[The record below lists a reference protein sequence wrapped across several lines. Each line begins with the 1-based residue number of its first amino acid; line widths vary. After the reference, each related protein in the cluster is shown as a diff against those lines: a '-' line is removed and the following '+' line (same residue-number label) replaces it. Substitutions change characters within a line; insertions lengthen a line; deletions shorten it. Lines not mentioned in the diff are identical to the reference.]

1 MELIDSF
8 YKPYVFD
15 AYTFVFDE
23 RDEASGYYTM
33 LGMSEDG
40 RSFCQ
45 WTQGLYDPDGDNEH
59 LGQRVDFH
67 TLGVTVL
74 GYLMDRLSII
84 TVAQRR
90 EEA

>member
-8 YKPYVFD
+8 YKPHVFD

-23 RDEASGYYTM
+23 RDADSGYYTM

-45 WTQGLYDPDGDNEH
+45 WTQGLYDPAGDNAH
-59 LGQRVDFH
+59 LGSRVDFH

-74 GYLMDRLSII
+74 GHLMDRLSINVVS
-84 TVAQRR
+84 TRK
-90 EEA
+90 EAE

>member
-1 MELIDSF
+1 MELIDTF
-8 YKPYVFD
+8 YKQHVYD

-23 RDEASGYYTM
+23 QDAGTGYYTM

-45 WTQGLYDPDGDNEH
+45 WTQGLYDPAGENEH
-59 LGQRVDFH
+59 LGRHVDFH

-74 GYLMDRLSII
+74 GHLMDRLSIN
-84 TVAQRR
+84 TVAQRQ

>member
-1 MELIDSF
+1 MELIDTYFKSN
-8 YKPYVFD
+8 VFD

-23 RDEASGYYTM
+23 RDVSSGYYTM

-45 WTQGLYDPDGDNEH
+45 WTQGLYDPAGDNEH
-59 LGQRVDFH
+59 LGRRIDFH

-74 GYLMDRLSII
+74 DHLMHRLSSNL
-84 TVAQRR
+84 VATRK
-90 EEA
+90 EGA